1 MPAFELT
8 SPDGKKYRV
17 EGPEGSTADQAYG
30 ILQKQLGQSPDQATP
45 WKRFTGALSHDLEMP
60 AAEGM
65 KMAGMKPWQ
74 SYRDYEEQTRGQP
87 PSLARE
93 LGEGAGEIG
102 KGLVS
107 RTPIGGAVMGA
118 LEPADNA
125 WDRTK
130 NAAWGAAGMAGGN
143 ALGRATPG
151 VKRGLDALAE
161 AALGYYGGGHLGG
174 LGGGLLG
181 GAVGG
186 VLGGSRLQHFAGVPG
201 PGTILSH
208 LLKRYPGL
216 AAELGPW
223 ARPYVEQGWDK
234 LNAPDQNQ

>member
-17 EGPEGSTADQAYG
+17 EGPEGATADQAYG

-45 WKRFTGALSHDLEMP
+45 WKRFTGALTHDLEEP

-65 KMAGMKPWQ
+65 KMVGMKPWQ

-87 PSLARE
+87 QSLARE
-93 LGEGAGEIG
+93 LGESAGEIG
-102 KGLVS
+102 KGLVA
-107 RTPIGGAVMGA
+107 RTPVGGAITGA

-130 NAAWGAAGMAGGN
+130 NAAYGAVGAGG
-143 ALGRATPG
+143 ARAFGRAAPG
-151 VKRGLDALAE
+151 VKHGLDALAE
-161 AALGYYGGGHLGG
+161 AAAGYTLGSHYGG
-174 LGGGLLG
+174 LGSLAGGALG
-181 GAVGG
+181 GI
-186 VLGGSRLQHFAGVPG
+186 LGASRLQHYAGIPG
-201 PGTILSH
+201 PATILSH
-208 LLKRYPGL
+208 VLKRYPGL

-223 ARPYVEQGWDK
+223 ARPYIEQGWDY